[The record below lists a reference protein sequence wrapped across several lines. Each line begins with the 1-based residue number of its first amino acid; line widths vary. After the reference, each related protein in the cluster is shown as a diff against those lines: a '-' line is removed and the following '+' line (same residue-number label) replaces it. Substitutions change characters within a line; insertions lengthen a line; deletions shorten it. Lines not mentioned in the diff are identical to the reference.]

1 MNKNTTIIERRKE
14 LIEVS
19 KMAKAM
25 RAAEEIDGT
34 INYVLLNY
42 IYKLKTLTSSKH
54 SRSGKRKGLV
64 CVKGRKRS
72 WRGESRERK
81 KQIVETCG
89 KIFTRSLICFRIYRF
104 TREKEK

>member
-42 IYKLKTLTSSKH
+42 IYKTENANEFKTFEE
-54 SRSGKRKGLV
+54 
-64 CVKGRKRS
+64 
-72 WRGESRERK
+72 W
-81 KQIVETCG
+81 Q
-89 KIFTRSLICFRIYRF
+89 
-104 TREKEK
+104 

>member
-42 IYKLKTLTSSKH
+42 IYITENANEFKTYEEWQKE
-54 SRSGKRKGLV
+54 GFGVRKGA
-64 CVKGRKRS
+64 
-72 WRGESRERK
+72 
-81 KQIVETCG
+81 
-89 KIFTRSLICFRIYRF
+89 
-104 TREKEK
+104 

>member
-34 INYVLLNY
+34 INYMLLNY
-42 IYKLKTLTSSKH
+42 IYKTENANEFKTFEEWQKE
-54 SRSGKRKGLV
+54 GFGV
-64 CVKGRKRS
+64 RKRS

-81 KQIVETCG
+81 KRIVETW
-89 KIFTRSLICFRIYRF
+89 
-104 TREKEK
+104 

>member
-42 IYKLKTLTSSKH
+42 IYITENANEFKTFEEWQKE
-54 SRSGKRKGLV
+54 GFGVRKGAKAFV
-64 CVKGRKRS
+64 A
-72 WRGESRERK
+72 W
-81 KQIVETCG
+81 G
-89 KIFTRSLICFRIYRF
+89 KP
-104 TREKEK
+104 REKKRIVGTW

>member
-42 IYKLKTLTSSKH
+42 IYKTENANEFKTFEEWQKEGF
-54 SRSGKRKGLV
+54 RGVGKAEREKN
-64 CVKGRKRS
+64 RS
-72 WRGESRERK
+72 WRR
-81 KQIVETCG
+81 G
-89 KIFTRSLICFRIYRF
+89 KILPDHLFVFGFTGLQEKKRNRS
-104 TREKEK
+104 

>member
-42 IYKLKTLTSSKH
+42 IYITEN
-54 SRSGKRKGLV
+54 V
-64 CVKGRKRS
+64 AKGRV
-72 WRGESRERK
+72 W
-81 KQIVETCG
+81 CA
-89 KIFTRSLICFRIYRF
+89 
-104 TREKEK
+104 

>member
-42 IYKLKTLTSSKH
+42 IYITENANEFKTFEEWQKE
-54 SRSGKRKGLV
+54 GFGVRKGGCRAAIRRRWKV
-64 CVKGRKRS
+64 SRRWPGFSGR
-72 WRGESRERK
+72 
-81 KQIVETCG
+81 C
-89 KIFTRSLICFRIYRF
+89 
-104 TREKEK
+104 